1 MARKKKIEI
10 FKLEDRVLFEAAGAV
25 EAIAAESLAED
36 ANPDQQNEISESERQ
51 EKEAQS
57 VAKDA
62 GPATVNEPGKTV
74 QEVGGGLFQKK
85 SEQQNPNQ
93 VLPDDHAVFSGVT
106 DPNDAFSTA
115 ISNFLNTDFSEQPYS
130 ADASASSDAA
140 TSDTRELLILDAET
154 ARDFNR
160 DLLSENTEILVLDND
175 SDAAEQ
181 VDSFLESGDAK
192 YDSIKVVG
200 DADLDTDVL
209 QSHLTEHGELVLNAS
224 LDFEV
229 PADYAD
235 DPFHDTVIHPE
246 VNENITID
254 AVEAEQLDPALAADV
269 TEDRNE
275 LVIINSNIAEK
286 ETVLSQLGDGYEVLE
301 IDPGQDAMSQIQDY
315 LDAHS
320 DTKYDAVHVLT
331 HGNDQGFYLG
341 STKVTEADQ
350 MSVFNGHMAD
360 NGDFMLY
367 GCNLAS
373 SEQGQ
378 SLVQDIADFTG
389 CDVAASTNI
398 TGAAALGG
406 DWILEYNTGV
416 IETTNISLDADWN
429 YRLANITVNS
439 GAAASA
445 TNALSLYDALNGYYT
460 DPGTGI
466 LLKASSGD
474 TITISTATG
483 GTTISTTEITIIAN
497 AKVSG
502 EIIITT
508 ANVTLTGANYTDVTI
523 TGGIV
528 NSDFTLSGTF
538 TNNGTIQNST
548 VNTSTG
554 TMVVNGGTIT
564 DSHFNSTGTSNGIQI
579 NNGTFNNSELNA
591 SGTSSGIRITGIR
604 ITGGNFTDT
613 SITNSG
619 SGGITISGGTFL
631 TSPVVQSGTGSLSI
645 SDGTFNG
652 GEGQSGI
659 GVKMSGSGN
668 LSISGGI
675 FSNFETAVQNSSSEA
690 QITGGTFTRNIYGIV
705 NKGKMSIVDNT
716 GNNIL
721 IMHNYEFSD
730 GVYTQHGAGISNTGT
745 LNVVRG
751 LTTVQDNNYGIENS
765 GTIENISSSTI
776 DANHKSGIRNEG
788 TIGAISNVTLQSNG
802 FLIVEGEGYVT
813 QGGGLYNSGIIENIR
828 DITIINNYADQG
840 GGLYNSGT
848 IADGASNIYITGNTA
863 RQGGGIFLAGGY
875 IAIDALTLSNGGDR
889 GITGNTARQGGGIY
903 VAGYRETLLLKGLT
917 ISSNIATGIDTWS
930 EDKKSDEV
938 RASGAGI
945 YIAEGVD
952 ALLDTVT
959 VSDNKAYNVEVINK
973 GYWIYYYD
981 GIDKNITNR
990 KEVTDL
996 GAVGGG
1002 IYNAGSVEIIR
1013 SEINGNSVSFLNGS
1027 QLPDYYAFL
1036 ETLSMGGGIYS
1047 TGVLNVYDSYI
1058 HDNSANN
1065 GLGGGIYLGAGTA
1078 EIVTTEYFRG
1088 DSLWQLSDDY
1098 AQNAMVITGNSATS
1112 SSDGYHYAAG
1122 GFGGGIYADSSVN
1135 LTLDSV
1141 TIAENTAS
1149 LKVTFNS
1156 GTYDIGRGGGL
1167 YFGEADAY
1175 RDHSNVTKAPSI
1187 DSGTLTIDGTV
1198 RDKFDADNKNIAE
1211 LEMNRRASLIFA
1223 NEAVSGSGLYINS
1236 GSTVT
1241 VNNTEVHENSN
1252 IAGSYFIDN
1261 KVAEEQ
1267 FRRFVETSNQKDP
1280 SLQIK
1285 VSASDIA
1292 AAGKLFTTS
1301 GIGLYLGGTDAT
1313 ISLDGVSVWGNNENR
1328 MDALG
1333 GGIYV
1338 TGDLYSAGKMSL
1350 NLVNTTLYGN
1360 TALYGGGMYIGE
1372 NASVNI
1378 LNTTIAGNTANTAG
1392 GGVYIIGS
1400 NAAVNILNS
1409 ILVGNIGDDL
1419 SAESNAPTMK
1429 DMYSLFGT
1437 ISIKNSMTFQYEQ
1450 QDADPTSNIGVK
1462 AKDIFAYDGDLE
1474 ANFKRYD
1481 TDNSLQ
1487 VQYAKEYTAENGEVY
1502 YYNYAYATTRNLAIS
1517 AAGQAAYKGVYTA
1530 IDLASS
1536 VMYFNTLNSQSV
1548 AAGQTSG
1555 TWKNF
1560 NTGATVTVNDNNI
1573 ITKGQN
1579 GLSRNASGNYSV
1591 YNIGAYQLM
1600 VKDVFYY
1607 DLAATNTLN
1616 GTNRLDHYGYGS
1628 DGYKNYTAS
1637 GEYYVRTIVNTTDD
1651 TVNPYDG
1658 SLSLREA
1665 ILMAGFNQMPE
1676 STEGVF
1682 TVSYTLD
1689 PTIYGEN
1696 PAAPVISEKFH
1707 FSSDIVFDSAKFSG
1721 NGVFEVGESNI
1732 YGTAAD
1738 GSYLTSSFYDS
1749 IGINKSLEDAHG
1761 NDIYYRI
1768 LAVTVDATEY
1778 SIDYPT
1784 SSLEAF
1790 QYDGLDYSN
1799 GDLNLTLKVSDDAND
1814 KPGRFRIFDVI
1825 SGDITLLSREGGSFT
1840 LSGGNVSNDNN
1851 PDRPKDERV
1860 DESIDNYGGVIRLSG
1875 AGAVLTLN
1883 SVTVQDGTANKGGG
1897 IYVADG
1903 VLNLIG
1909 NTSIKGNEARGFL
1922 KASDD
1927 VRMVENVGY
1936 MFTSGYGAGIY
1947 MAGGKLVVGMDAQAA
1962 EKAGAKFYA
1971 SNVTITDNTAAYDG
1985 GGIYLSGT
1993 AMLTGYHTL
2002 YYYDV
2007 ENKNYLTLDSPESF
2021 IVSSNSAV
2029 CGAGLYIATTGSV
2042 SLERAT
2048 ISGNT
2053 LKQGIS
2059 TNYKT
2064 PTSGIPASQ
2073 GGGIYIS
2080 SGSSV
2085 ILKGVTVSGN
2095 TTGEYE
2101 RPGTGNNP
2109 DVPDYIVSY
2118 GGGIYSEGNVE
2129 ITVSE
2134 LKTSGNSS
2142 AMDVAGSSITGNKAV
2157 WGGGVY
2163 LAAGTFTM
2171 DGAANAVGSISSN
2184 TATGQ
2189 TFQNEASNTTGQGGG
2204 IYVASGAK
2212 ATLINVALSLN
2223 TAEYK
2228 TSLNTLV
2235 NTNGSNMSGRGG
2247 AVYNEGTFSLTNT
2260 SPSEIIISL
2269 NNNTAVYGGGIYQKD
2284 GVVSLSY
2291 LSMYG
2296 NSATGTTSAGA
2307 AFYLEKGT
2315 AELFNTTIAG
2325 NVSNG
2330 AAIYTNAGSLTLTNT
2345 TLALNT
2351 GSKYGLF
2358 NSDATVM
2365 LYNTLVI
2372 GNGSTGYENVKGT
2385 YSNDGYSLVG
2395 TKENGY
2401 SAELIFGTN
2410 VFDPNTGVIALST
2423 DAQNP
2428 ALTGGT
2434 LYRDSAGNAYDQL
2447 GNDRIVFPG
2456 EGKYSIG
2463 AFTASVIIT
2472 IKEVNTFADDT
2483 DSANDKYSLRE
2494 AIETARFWGDI
2505 TIQFDIE
2512 ALQNEIDSGI
2522 AAEFIL
2528 ENVIDW
2534 TSGTVTISGDLLK
2547 ALSESVSIKAAGT
2560 TEMFKLTGSAALLL
2574 SNIVVDGNG
2583 MASAFSF
2590 TGTGKNELS
2599 GVTVKNTRNG
2609 AVRNAAELTITK
2621 ATFEDNVAGS
2631 AAVIENSGVIKVT
2644 DTIFNNNSSDRSVIS
2659 SESDLTVAG
2668 GAFKNN
2674 TGNGSLVMS
2683 NGIVTVNGTTFT
2695 GNTNAGDLI
2704 TGQSVTVNSGSFTD
2718 NTGNQSVI
2726 DAGGDVT
2733 LMDASFRENESS
2745 DSVVVANGNV
2755 TVTGGSFT
2763 DNTGNQSVI
2772 DAGGDVTLENGVTFI
2787 ENESSDS
2794 VVVAKGDI
2802 TVNVAGFER
2811 NQGAG
2816 SLLNSVNGDVLIDG
2830 SIFTGNTNTGDLIIG
2845 QSITVNGGSFENNT
2859 NNTSVINAT
2868 SGDVILM
2875 DASFRENESSDS
2887 VVVANGNVTVTGGS
2901 FTENIGN
2908 QSVIDAGG
2916 DVALENGVRFIGNE
2930 SSDSVV
2936 SANGN
2941 VTVDGGSFMNNRG
2954 TGSLIKSNN
2963 TVTVNETTFTGNTN
2977 MGDLITGQ
2985 SVTVNSGNFTDNT
2998 GNESVINATDS
3009 VTVQES
3015 VFHGNGTQ
3023 TLIKGRD
3030 VILNESSIY
3039 ENTTTGAIASG
3050 SNRLIVVSTTIAEN
3064 SAALDLQG
3072 GDVTAVNST
3081 IAEAS
3086 GILIEGN
3093 NVQIANSIVVTKDNS
3108 DAVAGTEVAVAYS
3121 AISGKVNTIFADGMK
3136 SGLSYADV
3144 FGNNTLTNGF
3154 ISLPADSPAVPGVW
3168 TAVDYDSSLVYYSTQ
3183 PTEIWAGAYNQN
3195 TVSWNLLGYGG
3206 IGGKADIPASAVFVK
3221 GYGGLTPNMGA
3232 YWGESWMPDYGPGV
3246 NDTFVDASFN
3256 GIGWNNNDIY
3266 NVVADNLVM
3275 NSGFLLNFRN
3285 EMPAGSRLYY
3295 EFTHAFDDRYSTMD
3309 RFAVTQGRFDLGII
3323 PSGETYITINVNG
3336 NISDDFTRY
3345 TTTPYLSD
3353 GTPLI
3358 PEELES
3364 MNPEITAPA
3373 EAVFT
3378 FPAELEEKVMSYLR
3392 RAEIFKDDYDKALDS
3407 FLKV

>member
-93 VLPDDHAVFSGVT
+93 VLPDDHVVFSGVT

-115 ISNFLNTDFSEQPYS
+115 ISNFLNTGFSEQPYS
-130 ADASASSDAA
+130 ADTSDSSDADA
-140 TSDTRELLILDAET
+140 SDTRELLILDAET

-160 DLLSENTEILVLDND
+160 DLLPENTEILVLDND

-181 VDSFLESGDAK
+181 VDSFLESGDTK

-209 QSHLTEHGELVLNAS
+209 QNHLTEHGELVLNAA
-224 LDFEV
+224 LDFEA
-229 PADYAD
+229 PADHAD

-269 TEDRNE
+269 AENRNE

-301 IDPGQDAMSQIQDY
+301 IDPSQDAMSQIQDY
-315 LDAHS
+315 LDTHS

-373 SEQGQ
+373 SEHGQ

-416 IETTNISLDADWN
+416 IETTNISLNADWS
-429 YRLANITVNS
+429 YRLKDITVNT
-439 GAAASA
+439 GADA
-445 TNALSLYDALNGYYT
+445 TGNNYHSLTDALNAAVG
-460 DPGTGI
+460 
-466 LLKASSGD
+466 GD
-474 TITISTATG
+474 TITIATATG
-483 GTTISTTEITIIAN
+483 GATVSISGITITAN
-497 AKVSG
+497 AQVG
-502 EIIITT
+502 EIII
-508 ANVTLTGANYTDVTI
+508 AGNNVTLTGANYTDVTI
-523 TGGIV
+523 TTGGIV
-528 NSDFTLSGTF
+528 DSTFTLSGTF

-579 NNGTFNNSELNA
+579 NNGTFIDSELEA
-591 SGTSSGIRITGIR
+591 SGTSSGIR

-619 SGGITISGGTFL
+619 SGGITISGGTFH
-631 TSPVVQSGTGSLSI
+631 TSPVVQSGTGSLTI
-645 SDGTFNG
+645 SDGTFT
-652 GEGQSGI
+652 GEEQSGI
-659 GVKMSGSGN
+659 GVEMSGSGS
-668 LSISGGI
+668 LSISGGT
-675 FSNFETAVQNSSSEA
+675 FSNFEKAVQNSSTGSA
-690 QITGGTFTRNIYGIV
+690 LITGGTFTGNIYGIE
-705 NKGKMSIVDNT
+705 NAGTMSIVNT
-716 GNNIL
+716 NNIQ
-721 IMHNYEFSD
+721 IIDNYEISEN
-730 GVYTQHGAGISNTGT
+730 GNSTGRGAGIFNTNAGELT
-745 LNVVRG
+745 SVRDLTNVSG
-751 LTTVQDNNYGIENS
+751 NNYGIENAGS
-765 GTIENISSSTI
+765 IENISSSTI
-776 DANHKSGIRNEG
+776 DGNWKSGIRNEG
-788 TIGAISNVTLQSNG
+788 TIEAMSNVTLQSNG
-802 FLIVEGEGYVT
+802 FLTVEGEGYVT
-813 QGGGLYNSGIIENIR
+813 QGGGLYNSGIIRDIR

-848 IADGASNIYITGNTA
+848 IAGDLRDIASNIYITNNTA
-863 RQGGGIFLAGGY
+863 RQGGGIYLAGGNVQKVMSAL
-875 IAIDALTLSNGGDR
+875 AISYDGAR

-903 VAGYRETLLLKGLT
+903 IAGHDDSLQLIDCSIIGNT
-917 ISSNIATGIDTWS
+917 ATGIDRVLGDLVTL
-930 EDKKSDEV
+930 DDI

-945 YIAEGVD
+945 YIDEGVRVFFYN
-952 ALLDTVT
+952 VT
-959 VSDNKAYNVEVINK
+959 VADNTAENVR
-973 GYWIYYYD
+973 YYD
-981 GIDKNITNR
+981 HEYYKYWWDDKTAPSTNH
-990 KEVTDL
+990 EHETDL
-996 GAVGGG
+996 GGVGGG
-1002 IYNAGSVEIIR
+1002 IYNKGVLTIT
-1013 SEINGNSVSFLNGS
+1013 NSRIENNTVIFANND

-1047 TGVLNVYDSYI
+1047 TGSLEITDSYI
-1058 HDNSANN
+1058 YKNAATN
-1065 GLGGGIYLGAGTA
+1065 GLGGGLYLGKGGT
-1078 EIVTTEYFRG
+1078 VTIKSTEKDTG
-1088 DSLWQLSDDY
+1088 SLWFDVANEPNY
-1098 AQNAMVITGNSATS
+1098 AQNAMIIRGNEATGT
-1112 SSDGYHYAAG
+1112 SDGTKYAAG

-1135 LTLDSV
+1135 LTLNSV
-1141 TIAENTAS
+1141 TIAENAAS
-1149 LKVTFNS
+1149 LQVAFAM

-1167 YFGEADAY
+1167 YFGEANAY
-1175 RDHSNVTKAPSI
+1175 MCDSSVTSAPI
-1187 DSGTLTIDGTV
+1187 IETGTLTIQGTIRV
-1198 RDKFDADNKNIAE
+1198 DEGNVNDAQYE
-1211 LEMNRRASLIFA
+1211 YNRRASLIFS
-1223 NEAVSGSGLYINS
+1223 NNAVSGSGIFINS
-1236 GSTVT
+1236 GSTVMIE
-1241 VNNTEVHENSN
+1241 NTEVYNNANNATS
-1252 IAGSYFIDN
+1252 FDDN
-1261 KVAEEQ
+1261 ETAAKQFKFFLESSSQKARKQERYSDSATPEEI
-1267 FRRFVETSNQKDP
+1267 T
-1280 SLQIK
+1280 
-1285 VSASDIA
+1285 

-1301 GIGLYLGGTDAT
+1301 GIGLYLGGTNAT

-1328 MDALG
+1328 VEALG
-1333 GGIYV
+1333 GGIYA
-1338 TGDLYSAGKMSL
+1338 TGDLYSAGQMSL

-1360 TALYGGGMYIGE
+1360 TANYGGGMYIGE

-1437 ISIKNSMTFQYEQ
+1437 ISINNIVQFQYELL
-1450 QDADPTSNIGVK
+1450 DADPTSNIGVK
-1462 AKDIFAYDGDLE
+1462 AEDIFEKGDDLE

-1481 TDNSLQ
+1481 TDNSLRI
-1487 VQYAKEYTAENGEVY
+1487 QYAKEYTAENGNVY
-1502 YYNYAYATTRNLAIS
+1502 YYNYAYTTTRNLAIS

-1536 VMYFNTLNSQSV
+1536 IMYFNTLNSQSV

-1555 TWKNF
+1555 VWKNF

-1579 GLSRNASGNYSV
+1579 GLSRNALGNYSV

-1607 DLAATNTLN
+1607 DLAATNILN

-1682 TVSYTLD
+1682 TVNYTLD

-1721 NGVFEVGESNI
+1721 DVTFYVGESNI

-1749 IGINKSLEDAHG
+1749 IGINKSLKDAHG

-1768 LAVTVDATEY
+1768 LAVTVDVAEY
-1778 SIDYPT
+1778 NITVPT

-1790 QYDGLDYSN
+1790 QYDGLDDSN
-1799 GDLNLTLKVSDDAND
+1799 ENLKLTLKVSTDANNN
-1814 KPGRFRIFDVI
+1814 PGRFRIFDVI
-1825 SGDITLLSREGGSFT
+1825 SGDITLFSQKNDGSFTYDGSFT
-1840 LSGGNVSNDNN
+1840 LSGGDVSNDNN
-1851 PDRPKDERV
+1851 PDRPDDERV
-1860 DESIDNYGGVIRLSG
+1860 DESVDNYGGVIRLSG
-1875 AGAVLTLN
+1875 ASAILTLN

-1909 NTSIKGNEARGFL
+1909 ETTIAGNLAQGFL

-1947 MAGGKLVVGMDAQAA
+1947 MADGKLVVGMDAQAA

-1971 SNVTITDNTAAYDG
+1971 SNVTIADNTAAYDG

-2029 CGAGLYIATTGSV
+2029 RGAGLYIATTGSV

-2059 TNYKT
+2059 TNYKI
-2064 PTSGIPASQ
+2064 PTSGIPESQ
-2073 GGGIYIS
+2073 GGGIYVS

-2269 NNNTAVYGGGIYQKD
+2269 NNNTAAYGGGIYQKD

-2315 AELFNTTIAG
+2315 AELFNTTIAL

-2330 AAIYTNAGSLTLTNT
+2330 AAIYTNTGSLTLTNT

-2358 NSDATVM
+2358 NSDAAVM

-2590 TGTGKNELS
+2590 AGTGKNELS

-2695 GNTNAGDLI
+2695 GNTNMGDLI

-2726 DAGGDVT
+2726 DAGGDVTLENGVTFIENESSDSVVVANGDITVNVAGFERNQGAGSLLNSVNGDVLIDGSIFAGNTNTGDLIIGQSITVNGGSFENNTNNTSVINAGGDVT

-2794 VVVAKGDI
+2794 VVV
-2802 TVNVAGFER
+2802 
-2811 NQGAG
+2811 
-2816 SLLNSVNGDVLIDG
+2816 
-2830 SIFTGNTNTGDLIIG
+2830 
-2845 QSITVNGGSFENNT
+2845 
-2859 NNTSVINAT
+2859 
-2868 SGDVILM
+2868 
-2875 DASFRENESSDS
+2875 
-2887 VVVANGNVTVTGGS
+2887 
-2901 FTENIGN
+2901 
-2908 QSVIDAGG
+2908 
-2916 DVALENGVRFIGNE
+2916 
-2930 SSDSVV
+2930 
-2936 SANGN
+2936 ANGN

-3039 ENTTTGAIASG
+3039 ENTATGAIASG

-3072 GDVTAVNST
+3072 GDVTVVNST

-3108 DAVAGTEVAVAYS
+3108 DAVAGAEVAVAYS

-3295 EFTHAFDDRYSTMD
+3295 EFTHAFDDRYSSME
-3309 RFAVTQGRFDLGII
+3309 RFSVTQGRFDLGII

>member
-301 IDPGQDAMSQIQDY
+301 IDPNQDAMSQIQDY
-315 LDAHS
+315 LDAHT
-320 DTKYDAVHVLT
+320 DTKYDAVHILT

-350 MSVFNGHMAD
+350 MSVFNDHMAD

-373 SEQGQ
+373 SEYGQ

-406 DWILEYNTGV
+406 DWTLEYNVGV
-416 IETTNISLDADWN
+416 IDTTSISLNADWN
-429 YRLANITVNS
+429 YRLRDITVNT
-439 GAAASA
+439 GTAA
-445 TNALSLYDALNGYYT
+445 TGDNYHSLTDALNAAAG
-460 DPGTGI
+460 
-466 LLKASSGD
+466 GD
-474 TITISTATG
+474 TITIATATG
-483 GTTISTTEITIIAN
+483 GATVSISGITITAN
-497 AKVSG
+497 AQVG
-502 EIIITT
+502 GIII
-508 ANVTLTGANYTDVTI
+508 AGNNVTLAGANYTDVTI
-523 TGGIV
+523 TTGGIV
-528 NSDFTLSGTF
+528 DSDFTLSGTF
-538 TNNGTIQNST
+538 TSSGSITHTT
-548 VNTSTG
+548 VNTGEG
-554 TMVVNGGTIT
+554 TIVINGGTVT
-564 DSHFNSTGTSNGIQI
+564 ESN
-579 NNGTFNNSELNA
+579 LNA
-591 SGTSSGIRITGIR
+591 SGTSGIR

-613 SITNSG
+613 SVTNSG
-619 SGGITISGGTFL
+619 SGSITISGGTFH
-631 TSPVVQSGTGSLSI
+631 TSPVVQSGTGSLTI
-645 SDGTFNG
+645 SNGTFT
-652 GEGQSGI
+652 GEEQSGI
-659 GVKMSGSGN
+659 GVEMSGSGS
-668 LSISGGI
+668 LSISGGT
-675 FSNFETAVQNSSSEA
+675 FSNFEKAVQNSSTDSA
-690 QITGGTFTRNIYGIV
+690 LITGGTFTDNIYGIV
-705 NKGKMSIVDNT
+705 NNGTMRIVDNT
-716 GNNIL
+716 GNDIQ
-721 IMHNYEFSD
+721 ITHNYEVSN
-730 GVYTQHGAGISNTGT
+730 GVYTQRGAGILNTGT
-745 LNVVRG
+745 LGVVQG
-751 LTTVQDNNYGIENS
+751 LATVQNNNYGIENS

-776 DANHKSGIRNEG
+776 DGNWKSGIRNEG
-788 TIGAISNVTLQSNG
+788 TIEAMSDVTLQSNG
-802 FLIVEGEGYVT
+802 DYQVESEGYVT
-813 QGGGLYNSGIIENIR
+813 QGGGLYNSGIIRNIR
-828 DITIINNYADQG
+828 DITITNNYADLG

-848 IADGASNIYITGNTA
+848 IAGDLRDIASNIYITNNTA
-863 RQGGGIFLAGGY
+863 RQGGGIYLADGY
-875 IAIDALTLSNGGDR
+875 IQKVMSALVISYDGAR

-903 VAGYRETLLLKGLT
+903 IAGHDDSLQLIDFTVTGNT
-917 ISSNIATGIDTWS
+917 ATGIDGVLGGTL
-930 EDKKSDEV
+930 DDI

-945 YIAEGVD
+945 YIDEGARVFFYNV
-952 ALLDTVT
+952 TVT
-959 VSDNKAYNVEVINK
+959 DNTAENVRYYDQEYYKYWWDNKNAPS
-973 GYWIYYYD
+973 
-981 GIDKNITNR
+981 TNHDH
-990 KEVTDL
+990 ETDL
-996 GAVGGG
+996 GGVGGG
-1002 IYNAGSVEIIR
+1002 IYNKGELTIAYSRIENNTVIFA
-1013 SEINGNSVSFLNGS
+1013 NND

-1047 TGVLNVYDSYI
+1047 TGFLEITDSYI
-1058 HDNSANN
+1058 YKNAATN
-1065 GLGGGIYLGAGTA
+1065 GLGGGLYLGKDGT
-1078 EIVTTEYFRG
+1078 VTIKSTEKETG
-1088 DSLWQLSDDY
+1088 SLWIDVNNEPNY
-1098 AQNAMVITGNSATS
+1098 AQNAMIIRGNEATGT
-1112 SSDGYHYAAG
+1112 SDGTKYAAG

-1149 LKVTFNS
+1149 LQVAFAM

-1167 YFGEADAY
+1167 YFGEANAY
-1175 RDHSNVTKAPSI
+1175 MCGSSVTSAPI
-1187 DSGTLTIDGTV
+1187 IETGTLTIQGTIRV
-1198 RDKFDADNKNIAE
+1198 DEDNVDKAQYE
-1211 LEMNRRASLIFA
+1211 YNRRASLIFS
-1223 NEAVSGSGLYINS
+1223 NNAVSGSGIFINS
-1236 GSTVT
+1236 GSTAMIE
-1241 VNNTEVHENSN
+1241 NTEVYNNANNATSFNDNST
-1252 IAGSYFIDN
+1252 AAS
-1261 KVAEEQ
+1261 Q
-1267 FRRFVETSNQKDP
+1267 FEFFLESSSQKARKQELYSD
-1280 SLQIK
+1280 
-1285 VSASDIA
+1285 SATKDEIA

-1301 GIGLYLGGTDAT
+1301 GIGLYLGGINAT
-1313 ISLDGVSVWGNNENR
+1313 ISLDGVSVWGNNENQVE
-1328 MDALG
+1328 ALG
-1333 GGIYV
+1333 GGIYA
-1338 TGDLYSAGKMSL
+1338 TGDLYSADKMSL

-1360 TALYGGGMYIGE
+1360 TALYGGGVYIGE

-1409 ILVGNIGDDL
+1409 ILVGNTGDDL

-1437 ISIKNSMTFQYEQ
+1437 ISIKNSLTFQYEQ
-1450 QDADPTSNIGVK
+1450 QDADPTSNIEVEAG
-1462 AKDIFAYDGDLE
+1462 DIFEYKYGDQTLE
-1474 ANFKRYD
+1474 ANFMRYD
-1481 TDNSLQ
+1481 EGYDSRI
-1487 VQYAKEYTAENGEVY
+1487 QYAKEYTAENGEVY

-1971 SNVTITDNTAAYDG
+1971 SNVTIADNTAAYDG
-1985 GGIYLSGT
+1985 GGIYLAGT
-1993 AMLTGYHTL
+1993 STLTGYHTF

-2007 ENKNYLTLDSPESF
+2007 ENKNYLTLSTPESF

-2029 CGAGLYIATTGSV
+2029 RGAGLYIVTTGSV

-2073 GGGIYIS
+2073 GGGIYVS

-2228 TSLNTLV
+2228 TSLNTLI

-2315 AELFNTTIAG
+2315 AELFNTTIAL

-2330 AAIYTNAGSLTLTNT
+2330 AAIYTNTGSLTLTNT

-2410 VFDPNTGVIALST
+2410 IFDPNTGVIALST

-2428 ALTGGT
+2428 ALAGGT

-2447 GNDRIVFPG
+2447 GNDRTVFPG

-2463 AFTASVIIT
+2463 ALTSSVIIT

-2483 DSANDKYSLRE
+2483 DFSNDKYSLRE
-2494 AIETARFWGDI
+2494 AIETAQFWGDI

-2512 ALQNEIDSGI
+2512 ALQNEIDNGI

-2590 TGTGKNELS
+2590 AGTGKNELS
-2599 GVTVKNTRNG
+2599 GVSVKNTRNG

-2659 SESDLTVAG
+2659 SESDLTMAG

-2704 TGQSVTVNSGSFTD
+2704 TGQSVTV
-2718 NTGNQSVI
+2718 
-2726 DAGGDVT
+2726 
-2733 LMDASFRENESS
+2733 
-2745 DSVVVANGNV
+2745 
-2755 TVTGGSFT
+2755 TGGSFT
-2763 DNTGNQSVI
+2763 ENTGNQSVI

-2787 ENESSDS
+2787 E
-2794 VVVAKGDI
+2794 
-2802 TVNVAGFER
+2802 
-2811 NQGAG
+2811 
-2816 SLLNSVNGDVLIDG
+2816 
-2830 SIFTGNTNTGDLIIG
+2830 
-2845 QSITVNGGSFENNT
+2845 
-2859 NNTSVINAT
+2859 
-2868 SGDVILM
+2868 
-2875 DASFRENESSDS
+2875 
-2887 VVVANGNVTVTGGS
+2887 
-2901 FTENIGN
+2901 
-2908 QSVIDAGG
+2908 
-2916 DVALENGVRFIGNE
+2916 NE

-3023 TLIKGRD
+3023 TLISGRD
-3030 VILNESSIY
+3030 IILNESSIY
-3039 ENTTTGAIASG
+3039 ENTATGAIASG
-3050 SNRLIVVSTTIAEN
+3050 SNRLFVVSTTIAEN

-3072 GDVTAVNST
+3072 GDVTVVNST

-3108 DAVAGTEVAVAYS
+3108 DAVAGAEVAVAYS

-3206 IGGKADIPASAVFVK
+3206 IGGKADIPALAVFVK